1 MNGLTHDPLIDH
13 PWKDIGGPIGLLF
26 TVTFL
31 SIVLLAVLGLTAFAC
46 LILVSEYV
54 VSPTWALFCK
64 LHPSR
69 LMRDW

>member
-1 MNGLTHDPLIDH
+1 MNALTNDPLLDH

-26 TVTFL
+26 TCVIF

-46 LILVSEYV
+46 LILLSEYV
-54 VSPTWALFCK
+54 VSPTWALCCK

>member
-1 MNGLTHDPLIDH
+1 MSGLTHDPLIDH
-13 PWKDIGGPIGLLF
+13 PWKDIGGPIGLLV
-26 TVTFL
+26 TVAFL

-46 LILVSEYV
+46 LILLSEYV
-54 VSPTWALFCK
+54 VSPIWDLCCK